1 MEVGLKIP
9 GQARLAKNNNNKN
22 SSIQG
27 VVVTP
32 LVLELGRQIS
42 EFEGTLVYR
51 VISRPAKAT

>member
-9 GQARLAKNNNNKN
+9 GQARLAKNNNKN
-22 SSIQG
+22 SYIQG

-32 LVLELGRQIS
+32 LVPELGRQIS

-51 VISRPAKAT
+51 VLSRPAKAT